1 MSRSLVHH
9 AGMSQGI
16 SLAIPADRLG
26 ALCRRYHVRRLSL
39 FGSVLRNDFGPQSDV
54 DVLVEFE
61 HGRTPGL
68 GFFRLQEELSALL
81 GRRVDLNTKASLS
94 RHFRDRVLFDA
105 RDVYVA
111 A

>member
-1 MSRSLVHH
+1 MPI
-9 AGMSQGI
+9 MSQRVSI
-16 SLAIPADRLG
+16 AIPADRLT
-26 ALCRRYHVRRLSL
+26 ALCRQYHVRRLAL
-39 FGSVLRNDFGPQSDV
+39 FGSVLRDDFGPRSDV

-61 HGRTPGL
+61 QGRTPGL
-68 GFFRLQEELSALL
+68 GFFRLEEELSALL
-81 GRRVDLNTKASLS
+81 GRRVDLNTRASPS

>member
-1 MSRSLVHH
+1 MP
-9 AGMSQGI
+9 GMSANV
-16 SLAIPADRLG
+16 SVAIPTDQVA
-26 ALCRRYHVRRLSL
+26 ALCRRYHVRRLAL
-39 FGSVLRNDFGPQSDV
+39 FGSVLRDDFGPESDV

-68 GFFRLQEELSALL
+68 GFFRLENELAALL
-81 GRRVDLNTKASLS
+81 GRRVDLNTRASIS